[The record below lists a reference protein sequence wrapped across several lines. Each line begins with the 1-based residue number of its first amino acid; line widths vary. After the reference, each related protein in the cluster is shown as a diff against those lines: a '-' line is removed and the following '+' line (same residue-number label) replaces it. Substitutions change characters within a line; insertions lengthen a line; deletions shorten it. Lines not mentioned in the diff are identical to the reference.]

1 MSLTKAIKF
10 QHLISQ
16 LTHEECIGFLS
27 KLVDSHM
34 EIIVGSLFCHFVKAN
49 QNQINQL
56 NSFNES
62 LSNIIQ
68 SRKEKPKAISPRN
81 MKLSQLPR
89 AIIGHTASFLY
100 HHDYIDFSM
109 SNRCIYLGCN
119 SPSLLHALDVTDIP
133 DCLCID

>member
-10 QHLISQ
+10 QYLFSQ
-16 LTHEECIGFLS
+16 LTHEECVGFLS

-34 EIIVGSLFCHFVKAN
+34 NIIVRSLFHHFVKAN

-56 NSFNES
+56 SSFNES

-89 AIIGHTASFLY
+89 AIIGHTASFLGQWG
-100 HHDYIDFSM
+100 YIDFSM
-109 SNRCIYLGCN
+109 SNRSIYLGCN
-119 SPSLLHALDVTDIP
+119 SPNLLQALHLSDIA
-133 DCLCID
+133 DCL